1 MTIIKPVASPCNN
14 ILILAANP
22 SLMTDHYAHN
32 SSETCPTLL
41 QATLIMLK
49 KHQIRHY
56 SMTHTHSNHQTE
68 TKLISHENR
77 TTNEH

>member
-1 MTIIKPVASPCNN
+1 MTN
-14 ILILAANP
+14 
-22 SLMTDHYAHN
+22 HYAHN

-41 QATLIMLK
+41 QSHTYNAK
-49 KHQIRHY
+49 KNQIRHY

>member
-22 SLMTDHYAHN
+22 SLMTNHYAHN

-41 QATLIMLK
+41 QSHTYNAKKTPNQTLFNDT
-49 KHQIRHY
+49 Y
-56 SMTHTHSNHQTE
+56 TFESSN
-68 TKLISHENR
+68 
-77 TTNEH
+77 